1 MPEVMARGPN
11 FVFAQEFIR
20 QQHGSRVWEKVLDE
34 LPAEA
39 AETWRAVLL
48 VTGSYPFSHF
58 KAMLAA
64 LARVVGQQTDGET
77 ARMYEFI
84 ADRSL
89 STVHKF
95 FFRFAEPAF
104 VIKRY
109 PLLWQRFFESGAV
122 HVAKAGKGEAQ
133 LVFELPEVFLDW
145 LPPACLGF
153 SSKAVEM
160 AGGSG
165 LELQETEREAR
176 GEDQWRIGFRLRWE
190 E

>member
-20 QQHGSRVWEKVLDE
+20 QEHGSQVWEDVLNE
-34 LPAEA
+34 LPTEA
-39 AETWRAVLL
+39 AETWRGILL
-48 VTGSYPFSHF
+48 VTGSYPFVHF

-64 LARVVGQQTDGET
+64 LAKVVGQQTAAET

-89 STVHKF
+89 STIHKF

-109 PLLWQRFFESGAV
+109 PILWQRFFESGEVKVPEAE
-122 HVAKAGKGEAQ
+122 KGEAQ
-133 LVFELPEVFLDW
+133 LVFEVPEVFLDR

-153 SSKAVEM
+153 SKKAVEM
-160 AGGSG
+160 AGATN
-165 LELQETEREAR
+165 LELQETERKAIEA
-176 GEDQWRIGFRLRWE
+176 DLWRIGFHLRWKE
-190 E
+190 